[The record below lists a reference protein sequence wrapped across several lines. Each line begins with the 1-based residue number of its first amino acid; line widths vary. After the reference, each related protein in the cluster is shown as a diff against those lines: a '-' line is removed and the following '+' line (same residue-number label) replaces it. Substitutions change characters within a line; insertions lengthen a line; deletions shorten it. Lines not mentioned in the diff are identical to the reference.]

1 MSEHLTDPED
11 EIILYGVLGFAPR
24 RAQGTAR
31 SLGSFLFLARG
42 FPPSLCPIRGACG
55 WGGVGC
61 RVSRCGC
68 GRRHLE
74 TAEDKEYEY
83 AIKGVSQVLS
93 RCPHTERLYNV
104 R

>member
-11 EIILYGVLGFAPR
+11 EIVLYGVLGFAPW
-24 RAQGTAR
+24 RAEGTAR

-42 FPPSLCPIRGACG
+42 FPPSLCPVRGACG
-55 WGGVGC
+55 RGGVGC

-68 GRRHLE
+68 GGRHLE
-74 TAEDKEYEY
+74 TTEHEEYT

-93 RCPHTERLYNV
+93 HCPHTECLYDV